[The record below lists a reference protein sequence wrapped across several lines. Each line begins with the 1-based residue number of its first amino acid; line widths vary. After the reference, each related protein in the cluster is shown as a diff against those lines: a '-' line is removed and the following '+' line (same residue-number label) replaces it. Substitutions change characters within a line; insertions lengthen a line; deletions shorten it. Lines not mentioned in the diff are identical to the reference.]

1 VRTACNLPAQSNPV
15 FTNRNP
21 LLDSINP
28 AEEALA
34 PSRRYLVFVRAGPNS
49 LHSRLLAEDPSRNW
63 DCAVNYW
70 HSSEPPEHTAEIYC
84 TGGVN
89 KFDGFLEFWR
99 SGRGARGYRY
109 YLLLDDD
116 VYFEPGGISRLFEL
130 SDRHS
135 TALSQPALKWSTF
148 YNLNVTLANSAC
160 ELRSVSFVEVM
171 AACFSAATLEQ
182 MLPTFSLSL
191 STWGIDWAWACL
203 LKGAGKLHV
212 VDAVTI
218 EHTKPVDVKSGSL
231 YRMLRARGVDFDGE
245 LLQARRRYGEFGP
258 MRTLLGPHV
267 YRKGVPASLGFVLVR
282 VIESLKVFARQRK
295 KLARRQ
301 HRMMRAA

>member
-1 VRTACNLPAQSNPV
+1 LHPTQ
-15 FTNRNP
+15 
-21 LLDSINP
+21 P
-28 AEEALA
+28 AEELLS
-34 PSRRYLVFVRAGPNS
+34 PSRRYLVFLRAGPSS
-49 LHSRLLAEDPSRNW
+49 LHARLLTEDPSRNW

-70 HSSEPPEHTAEIYC
+70 HSSEPPDASAEIYC

-99 SGRGARGYRY
+99 SDPRSRGYRY

-116 VYFEPGGISRLFEL
+116 LYFEPGDISRLFEL

-135 TALSQPALKWSTF
+135 TALSQPALKWTTF
-148 YNLNVTLANSAC
+148 YNLNVTVVNPAC
-160 ELRSVSFVEVM
+160 EVRSVSFVEVM

-218 EHTKPVDVKSGSL
+218 EHTKPVDVKSGAL

-245 LLQARRRYGEFGP
+245 LLEARRQYGEFGT
-258 MRTLLGPHV
+258 MRTLRGPHV
-267 YRKGVPASLGFVLVR
+267 YRSGIPRPFGFVLLR
-282 VIESLKVFARQRK
+282 LFEALKTVARQRK
-295 KLARRQ
+295 KLARR
-301 HRMMRAA
+301 HYRMIRAT

>member
-1 VRTACNLPAQSNPV
+1 MDSIKPIAELPAPP
-15 FTNRNP
+15 RK
-21 LLDSINP
+21 
-28 AEEALA
+28 
-34 PSRRYLVFVRAGPNS
+34 YLVFVRAGPSS
-49 LHSRLLAEDPSRNW
+49 LHPRLLAEDPARNW
-63 DCAVNYW
+63 DCVVNYW
-70 HSSEPPEHTAEIYC
+70 HSSAPAEHAAEIYC

-99 SGRGARGYRY
+99 TDSRSRNYRY

-116 VYFEPGGISRLFEL
+116 VIFEPGDVSRLFEL
-130 SDRHS
+130 SERHS
-135 TALSQPALKWSTF
+135 TALSQPALKWSTY

-160 ELRSVSFVEVM
+160 EIRSVSFVEVM

-203 LKGAGKLHV
+203 LKGEGRLHV
-212 VDAVTI
+212 IDAVTI
-218 EHTKPVDVKSGSL
+218 EHTKPVDVKSGAL
-231 YRMLRARGVDFDGE
+231 YRMLKARGVDFDGE
-245 LLQARRRYGEFGP
+245 LLQARRQYGEFGS

-267 YRKGVPASLGFVLVR
+267 YRKGLPRAVGFVLLR

-301 HRMMRAA
+301 YRLMRPA